1 MTMHRVELVAV
12 DAAAGE
18 AVVRNADRWYLVA
31 REQSWYPV
39 EVESERARYLSGG
52 MLRVWHPCDT
62 FEEAMSEIRRI
73 CAGLPPSRPNADSW
87 EERFPDLIRRFGGLL
102 DWYFE
107 RRGCPVDESFRLSLE
122 TFNRLFEMGPADES
136 EIRFRLHQLA
146 ADVCSLHRRS
156 PAD

>member
-1 MTMHRVELVAV
+1 M

-31 REQSWYPV
+31 REQSWYPI
-39 EVESERARYLSGG
+39 EVESERARHLSGG
-52 MLRVWHPCDT
+52 MLRVWQACDT

-73 CAGLPPSRPNADSW
+73 CAGLPPSRPGAGSW
-87 EERFPDLIRRFGGLL
+87 EESFPDLIRRFGGLL

-107 RRGCPVDESFRLSLE
+107 RRGCSVDESFRLSFE
-122 TFNRLFEMGPADES
+122 TFKRLFDLGPADES

-146 ADVCSLHRRS
+146 ADICPRRS
-156 PAD
+156 SPD